1 MPMKYSTLFVLALLV
16 VARTTHVHADLREAV
31 YAHDGQ
37 ILRVSVDR
45 IDTLIRSDTDVLNFP
60 GMIAFTGKL
69 ILPYGRGRHGGKEGR
84 PAAISTDGG
93 KSWQDLPP
101 DSPFSDNVQKFR
113 IYGFLRDGST
123 LYVDV
128 FPLEVK
134 SRREDWGGK
143 GYHASQRIT
152 DPTWRVRRF
161 SKSGELVDTFT
172 TKVAG
177 LPWKEASY
185 ENYGS
190 VVELKNGDLLTAFQ
204 CHAQA
209 PSETEGYTFTTFIAR
224 STDGGKT
231 FQHVQTFVPRT
242 DGKKIGS
249 QGLCE
254 PDVALLPNGDLLC
267 LMRSGSDTPLYQSRS
282 KDDGKTWSLPVSIG
296 WPGVK
301 PRLRVLSNG
310 VLACSSGRGIYGS
323 PQVTYAMFSID
334 GTGEKWEAPFNF
346 HTGPG
351 CSYTWN
357 LERNGQFYVIY
368 SHSDF
373 RKALGAYRLPYQAI
387 KWAVLNVTKEKRVR

>member
-1 MPMKYSTLFVLALLV
+1 MPKTYAGVLFLWLIAMFSPFKLW
-16 VARTTHVHADLREAV
+16 AELRESV
-31 YAHDGQ
+31 YSNEGQ
-37 ILRVSVDR
+37 ILKVSVER
-45 IDTLIRSDTDVLNFP
+45 IDTLIKSESDVLNFP
-60 GMIAFTGKL
+60 GMIEFTSKL
-69 ILPYGRGRHGGKEGR
+69 ILPYGRGRHGGREGR
-84 PAAISTDGG
+84 PVAISTDGG
-93 KSWQDLPP
+93 KSWKDLPP
-101 DSPFSDNVQKFR
+101 DSKFSDNVQNSG
-113 IYGFLRDGST
+113 IYGFLRDGT
-123 LYVDV
+123 ILYVDV
-128 FPLEVK
+128 FPLEAK
-134 SRREDWGGK
+134 TRREDWGGK
-143 GYHASQRIT
+143 GYHAAQRIQ

-161 SKSGELVDTFT
+161 SKSGELIETFKT
-172 TKVAG
+172 RAIG

-190 VVELKNGDLLTAFQ
+190 IVELKNGDLITAFQ
-204 CHAQA
+204 CHVQP
-209 PSETEGYTFTTFIAR
+209 PSETEGYGFTTFMAR

-231 FQHVQTFVPRT
+231 FKHVQTFEPKV

-267 LMRSGSDTPLYQSRS
+267 LMRSGSDTPMHQSRS
-282 KDDGKTWSLPVSIG
+282 KDGGKTWSLPVSIG

-346 HTGPG
+346 HTGSG

-357 LERNGQFYVIY
+357 LERNGKFYVIY
-368 SHSDF
+368 SDSDF
-373 RKALGAYRLPYQAI
+373 TKPLGTYGLPYQAI
-387 KWAVLNVTKEKRVR
+387 KWAVLNVSKEKRTQ